1 LGPVVRILRFVV
13 CGVVRIVQIR
23 QRVVEAAAGGRA
35 EADVEAQR
43 RPGRQPWTCPLFDFS
58 LGMVNGQNPS
68 TQEVPA
74 REE

>member
-1 LGPVVRILRFVV
+1 VVRILQFVV
-13 CGVVRIVQIR
+13 GGFVRIVQIR
-23 QRVVEAAAGGRA
+23 QRVVEAAGGRA
-35 EADVEAQR
+35 DADVEAQG

-58 LGMVNGQNPS
+58 LGMTNGRNPT